1 MPENEVMQM
10 LDRSEIG
17 KRGYLHEDYRLFHL
31 RDSRA
36 IQLDYHYH
44 EFDKLVFHLS
54 GRAEYHIEG
63 KSYPLQPMDV
73 LLVSRNMIH
82 LPVIDSSQI
91 YERMVLWINRD
102 FLSHSST
109 EETDLASCFSLA
121 AQQDRYL
128 YRPKGEAREHYHTL
142 FSQVKDASGS
152 TEFGARL
159 LADTC
164 VLQLMIA
171 LNRDIRTPLP
181 ENGASCRFDPK
192 MEEVTH
198 YIREHLNERLSI
210 DHLAGTFYLSRY
222 YLMHRFK
229 AAYGCTVH
237 QYIQQKRL
245 QEAAGKIRQGVP
257 VLKAA
262 EESGFGDYSVFLRA
276 FRAAYGCSPRAV
288 LGEKA
293 QSG

>member
-1 MPENEVMQM
+1 M

-36 IQLDYHYH
+36 VKLDYHYH
-44 EFDKLVFHLS
+44 EFDKLVFHLE
-54 GRAEYHIEG
+54 GRTEYNIEG
-63 KSYPLQPMDV
+63 KSYPLQPMDI

-82 LPVIDSSQI
+82 LPAIDPSQS

-102 FLSHSST
+102 FLARSSSADA
-109 EETDLASCFSLA
+109 DLTGCFSLA
-121 AQQDRYL
+121 AQRDSYL
-128 YRPKGEAREHYHTL
+128 YRPYGEARERYRAL
-142 FSQVKDASGS
+142 FSRVRDASAS
-152 TEFGARL
+152 TGFGARL

-171 LNRDIRTPLP
+171 LNRDMRSLP
-181 ENGASCRFDPK
+181 PDSSASCRFDPK

-198 YIREHLNERLSI
+198 YIRDHLDEDLSI
-210 DHLAGTFYLSRY
+210 NRLAGTFYLSRY

-245 QEAAGKIRQGVP
+245 QAAAEKIRQGAP

-262 EESGFGDYSVFLRA
+262 EEAGFGDYSVFLRA
-276 FRAAYGCSPRAV
+276 FRAAYGCSPRT
-288 LGEKA
+288 LGA
-293 QSG
+293 R

>member
-1 MPENEVMQM
+1 M
-10 LDRSEIG
+10 LDRSEVG
-17 KRGYLHEDYRLFHL
+17 KRGYLNEDYRLFHL

-36 IQLDYHYH
+36 LALDYHYH
-44 EFDKLVFHLS
+44 EFDKLVFHIE
-54 GRAEYHIEG
+54 GRTEYHIEG

-82 LPVIDSSQI
+82 LPVIDSSRS

-102 FLSHSST
+102 FLSRSSR
-109 EETDLASCFSLA
+109 EDADLTSCFALA
-121 AQQDRYL
+121 AQRDQYL
-128 YRPKGEAREHYHTL
+128 YRPQGEARERYRAL
-142 FSQVKDASGS
+142 FGRIKEASGS
-152 TEFGARL
+152 EAFGARL
-159 LADTC
+159 LADTY

-171 LNRDIRTPLP
+171 LNRDLRAPAAD
-181 ENGASCRFDPK
+181 NAAACRFDPK

-198 YIREHLNERLSI
+198 YIREHLQEQLSI
-210 DHLAGTFYLSRY
+210 DRLAGTFYLSRY

-245 QEAAGKIRQGVP
+245 QTAAEMIRQGVP

-262 EESGFGDYSVFLRA
+262 EEAGFGDYSVFLRA
-276 FRAAYGCSPRAV
+276 FRAAYGCSPRT
-288 LGEKA
+288 LGA
-293 QSG
+293 RP

>member
-1 MPENEVMQM
+1 M

-17 KRGYLHEDYRLFHL
+17 KRGYLHEDYRLFSL

-36 IQLDYHYH
+36 IKLDYHYH
-44 EFDKLVFHLS
+44 EFDKLVFHLA

-82 LPVIDSSQI
+82 LPVIDPSQS

-102 FLSHSST
+102 FLSRSST
-109 EETDLASCFSLA
+109 EDADLASCFTLA
-121 AQQDRYL
+121 AQRDLCL
-128 YRPKGEAREHYHTL
+128 YRPQGEDRARYRAL
-142 FSQVKDASGS
+142 FSRVREASSS

-181 ENGASCRFDPK
+181 DSGAACRFDPK
-192 MEEVTH
+192 MEEVTR
-198 YIREHLNERLSI
+198 YIREHLSERLSI
-210 DHLAGTFYLSRY
+210 DRLAGTFYLSRY

-245 QEAAGKIRQGVP
+245 QEAAGKFRQGVP

-262 EESGFGDYSVFLRA
+262 EEAGFGDYSVFLRA
-276 FRAAYGCSPRAV
+276 FRAAYGCSPRAA
-288 LGEKA
+288 GRSQFGQAGQAARE
-293 QSG
+293 

>member
-1 MPENEVMQM
+1 M

-17 KRGYLHEDYRLFHL
+17 KRGYLHEDYRLFSL

-36 IQLDYHYH
+36 IKLDYHYH
-44 EFDKLVFHLS
+44 EFDKLVFHLA

-82 LPVIDSSQI
+82 LPVIDPSQS

-102 FLSHSST
+102 FLSRSST
-109 EETDLASCFSLA
+109 EDADLASCFTLA
-121 AQQDRYL
+121 AQRDLCL
-128 YRPKGEAREHYHTL
+128 YRPQGEDRARYRAL
-142 FSQVKDASGS
+142 FSRVREASSS

-181 ENGASCRFDPK
+181 DSGAACRFDPK
-192 MEEVTH
+192 MEEVTR
-198 YIREHLNERLSI
+198 YIREH
-210 DHLAGTFYLSRY
+210 
-222 YLMHRFK
+222 
-229 AAYGCTVH
+229 
-237 QYIQQKRL
+237 
-245 QEAAGKIRQGVP
+245 
-257 VLKAA
+257 
-262 EESGFGDYSVFLRA
+262 
-276 FRAAYGCSPRAV
+276 
-288 LGEKA
+288 
-293 QSG
+293 